1 MPSHRLQL
9 IKYDQVLLPKY
20 FECISLKLD
29 VLEFRY
35 QQIQKMGSKILE
47 LFFQDSILPN
57 NLLFLVHLN
66 LLGLESNNNF
76 VISMAQLYCQV

>member
-9 IKYDQVLLPKY
+9 IKYDQVLLSKY

-47 LFFQDSILPN
+47 QFFLDSILPN

-66 LLGLESNNNF
+66 LLGFESNNNF
-76 VISMAQLYCQV
+76 VISKAQLYCQV